1 MMLEL
6 VERDKCLCMG
16 EFRRG
21 INLAKYVVCGDEK
34 NCKMYGECQ
43 QGKVKRMCPKKYNKE
58 EKKTNLFWLGCLPT
72 SAWFIIFS
80 LDFVLHS
87 SKVV

>member
-1 MMLEL
+1 MIN
-6 VERDKCLCMG
+6 VYERFGEWKDISMG

-43 QGKVKRMCPKKYNKE
+43 QVKEKECVKKYIYYIDTKIWVDIVLQ
-58 EKKTNLFWLGCLPT
+58 KK
-72 SAWFIIFS
+72 
-80 LDFVLHS
+80 
-87 SKVV
+87 KKK

>member
-1 MMLEL
+1 MINVYESF
-6 VERDKCLCMG
+6 EEWKDISMG

-43 QGKVKRMCPKKYNKE
+43 QVKEKRMCLKK
-58 EKKTNLFWLGCLPT
+58 
-72 SAWFIIFS
+72 I
-80 LDFVLHS
+80 
-87 SKVV
+87 

>member
-1 MMLEL
+1 MILEL

-43 QGKVKRMCPKKYNKE
+43 QGKEKRMCPKKYILYRHKNLSWHCVTK
-58 EKKTNLFWLGCLPT
+58 EKK
-72 SAWFIIFS
+72 
-80 LDFVLHS
+80 
-87 SKVV
+87 KVVEKNRLKQLTN